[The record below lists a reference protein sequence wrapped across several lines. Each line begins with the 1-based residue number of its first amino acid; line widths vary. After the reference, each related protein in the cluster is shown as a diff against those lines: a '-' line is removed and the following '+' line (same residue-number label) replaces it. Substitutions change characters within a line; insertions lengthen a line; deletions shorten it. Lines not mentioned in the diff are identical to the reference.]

1 MLPGTTLTHFKV
13 CPTKYALRLFK
24 KWSIEIIRDIWFE
37 NVTFTDILNAN
48 PGLSTKVLSQR
59 LKELE
64 EYKIISKRII
74 SKTPLRA
81 EYHLTDKGRALNR
94 IMFDLAMFSYEYYL
108 EEIFEENPPSPSE
121 MAKIAAKTFKI
132 DLNPRV

>member
-1 MLPGTTLTHFKV
+1 VK
-13 CPTKYALRLFK
+13 
-24 KWSIEIIRDIWFE
+24 
-37 NVTFTDILNAN
+37 FTDILNAN
-48 PGLSTKVLSQR
+48 SGLSTKVLSQR

-64 EYKIISKRII
+64 EYKIITKKII

-132 DLNPRV
+132 DLNSRV